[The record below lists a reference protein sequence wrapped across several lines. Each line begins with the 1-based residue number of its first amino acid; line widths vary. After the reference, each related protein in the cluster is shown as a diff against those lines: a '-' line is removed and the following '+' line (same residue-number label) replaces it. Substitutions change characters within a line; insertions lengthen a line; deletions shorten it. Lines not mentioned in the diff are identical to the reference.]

1 MTQHTPGPW
10 TAYQSQNEQGAP
22 IPRWRIHGP
31 DLCGPFVTIDIDITT
46 ETCAKQDANLKA
58 NAALIAAAP
67 ELLEACQCLL
77 RDGDMPEIIEL
88 MEQAVAKAEGR
99 G

>member
-1 MTQHTPGPW
+1 MSTPTPGPW
-10 TAYQSQNEQGAP
+10 TAKGYSIWGPKSKETKIGLVANTMSSYPAP
-22 IPRWRIHGP
+22 E
-31 DLCGPFVTIDIDITT
+31 C
-46 ETCAKQDANLKA
+46 EA
-58 NAALIAAAP
+58 NARLIAAAP